1 VTWEALASTLSVALL
16 ALVVGVGLGLAF
28 ALRRSRALR
37 EIRAAMAQMADG
49 KSPRRIRPRR
59 ADAHASLAAAFNRML
74 ERVERTQA
82 ELRETNRN
90 LEAIVGARTLDLR
103 RSERKYRSLV
113 GQATVGILL
122 WDPDT
127 LAILEANAKAGEL
140 LGERPRDLLRTG
152 ADALF
157 TAGDREQ
164 ALRALRRTSE
174 VGAVRLPEV
183 ELWHA
188 RCGAF
193 PAEVSASM
201 VRFGEE
207 AVVLGLIRDLSE
219 TKEFERRTA
228 LLNEQIQ
235 RTEKEVSI
243 GQLAA
248 GVAHEINNPM
258 GYVASNINRLVEYS
272 NRLVEIV
279 SEATY
284 STAMSPLMRELHELV
299 GELESIAQESR
310 EGVSRVIE
318 IVRALREFSHG
329 GAGDL
334 TTQCADLND
343 VVKNCLALVQ
353 NDVKERVDLDLAPL
367 PSVLCHPMQIAQVV
381 MNLIVNAA
389 HAVEPPGRI
398 RVSSYDSGDLVHIA
412 VDDDGPGIP
421 ELQLAQIFDPFF
433 TTKPVGHGTGL
444 GLAVSHEIVRR
455 HQGHLWVDSQEGR
468 GSRFLL
474 ELPLEASLD
483 AEPPSRSSANSCP
496 EDV

>member
-1 VTWEALASTLSVALL
+1 MLIVAIL
-16 ALVVGVGLGLAF
+16 ALGVGAGLGLLV
-28 ALRRSRALR
+28 ALRPSRSLR
-37 EIRAAMAQMADG
+37 EIRDAIAEMAEDG
-49 KSPRRIRPRR
+49 ASRPIPPRR
-59 ADAHASLAAAFNRML
+59 AHVYAGLVVAFNRML
-74 ERVERTQA
+74 ERVGRTQA
-82 ELRETNRN
+82 ELEETNRN
-90 LEAIVGARTLDLR
+90 LEAIVEARTLELR

-140 LGERPRDLLRTG
+140 LGKRPRDLLRTG

-157 TAGDREQ
+157 TAADRER
-164 ALRALRRTSE
+164 ALRALRRASE

-188 RCGAF
+188 EGGAF

-207 AVVLGLIRDLSE
+207 AVVLGLIRDLTE
-219 TKEFERRTA
+219 TKEFERRAA

-258 GYVASNINRLVEYS
+258 GYVASNINRLLEYS
-272 NRLVEIV
+272 KRLVEIV

-284 STAMSPLMRELHELV
+284 STAMSPLMRELNLLV
-299 GELESIAQESR
+299 GELEEITQESR
-310 EGVSRVIE
+310 EGVSRVID
-318 IVRALREFSHG
+318 IVQALREFSHG
-329 GAGDL
+329 GAGDPA
-334 TTQCADLND
+334 TQWADLND
-343 VVKNCLALVQ
+343 VVRNCVRLLQ
-353 NDVKERVDLDLAPL
+353 NRVKERVDLELAPL
-367 PSVLCHPMQIAQVV
+367 PAVRCHPMQIAQVV

-389 HAVEPPGRI
+389 HAVEPRGRV
-398 RVSSYDSGDLVHIA
+398 RVSSYDSGALVHIA
-412 VDDDGPGIP
+412 VDDDGRGIP
-421 ELQLAQIFDPFF
+421 EAQLSQIFDPFF

-474 ELPLEASLD
+474 ELPREGALD
-483 AEPPSRSSANSCP
+483 PDRAERSSLSSPTSAL
-496 EDV
+496 EDR